1 MISYAWA
8 VLLPLAFSLAL
19 TPLVRR
25 LAHEVGLVDMP
36 NARRINKK
44 PMPTGGGVAIFLSFL
59 AASFILRAPLQL
71 PLILGGGIVLAVGLL
86 DDYMELKAS
95 HKFLGQFVGVM
106 VFVMF
111 GPKIEFVTHP
121 LGGMV
126 YLSYLSIPI
135 TVFWMMAVVNI
146 MNFIDGLDGLSAGIS
161 LISCTAL
168 FTIAFDFGR
177 ADAALLAALL
187 VGAIAGFL
195 PYNFN
200 PARIYLG
207 DAGAMF
213 LGFMLG
219 AIAAEGALKGA
230 ATIGLSIPTLILA
243 VPTMDTVC
251 NIVRRVRQGV
261 PIYQADRGHFHHRLL
276 DLGWSQRRVVLF
288 LYMASL
294 LAAGIALYIT
304 RTPQYAWFVLAMVGV
319 LLMSVAWRFGW
330 NAQRQQKS

>member
-1 MISYAWA
+1 MPYAWA
-8 VLLPLAFSLAL
+8 VLLPLLFSLAL

-25 LAHEVGLVDMP
+25 FAPKFGLVDMP

-44 PMPTGGGVAIFLSFL
+44 PMPTGGGVAIFFSFL
-59 AASFILRAPLQL
+59 AASLLLKAPLQL
-71 PLILGGGIVLAVGLL
+71 PLILGGGIVLLVGLL
-86 DDYMELKAS
+86 DDSMELKAGP
-95 HKFLGQFVGVM
+95 KFLGQLVGVLI
-106 VFVMF
+106 FVLA
-111 GPKIEFVTHP
+111 GPRIEFVTNP
-121 LGGMV
+121 WGGMIFLG
-126 YLSYLSIPI
+126 YFSIPI

-177 ADAALLAALL
+177 ADAALLAVLL
-187 VGAIAGFL
+187 AGAIAGFL

-261 PIYQADRGHFHHRLL
+261 PVYQADRGHFHHRLL

-294 LAAGIALYIT
+294 LAAAVALYIT
-304 RTPQYAWFVLAMVGV
+304 RTPQYSWVVLGMVGM

-330 NAQRQQKS
+330 NGQSAQKS